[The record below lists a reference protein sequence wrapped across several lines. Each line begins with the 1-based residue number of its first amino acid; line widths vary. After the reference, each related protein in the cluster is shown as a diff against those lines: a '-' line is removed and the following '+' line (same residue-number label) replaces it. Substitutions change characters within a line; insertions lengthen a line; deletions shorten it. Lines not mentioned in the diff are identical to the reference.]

1 MAAPVAMAKVEMLNL
16 APVSSVGSPKMEI
29 CLAFLDFF
37 SWLTNTVV
45 GLVSKRIAPSGLP
58 VREENGRACRR
69 KQLKRSISG
78 MLLDHRE

>member
-1 MAAPVAMAKVEMLNL
+1 MAAMVAMAKVEMLNL

-58 VREENGRACRR
+58 VREEKWACMQAEAVEAVNIR
-69 KQLKRSISG
+69 
-78 MLLDHRE
+78 DVA

>member
-1 MAAPVAMAKVEMLNL
+1 MVMARVEMLNL

-58 VREENGRACRR
+58 VREGNGRACRR